1 MVVCLLVCL
10 KNLGC
15 NSTHLPSGLDCIM
28 IDKRGYRVSNAKE
41 RPYEV
46 LSHSG

>member
-1 MVVCLLVCL
+1 MVCVCLL

-15 NSTHLPSGLDCIM
+15 SSTPLLSGLDCIM
-28 IDKRGYRVSNAKE
+28 THKRGYRVIGAKK

-46 LSHSG
+46 LSYSG